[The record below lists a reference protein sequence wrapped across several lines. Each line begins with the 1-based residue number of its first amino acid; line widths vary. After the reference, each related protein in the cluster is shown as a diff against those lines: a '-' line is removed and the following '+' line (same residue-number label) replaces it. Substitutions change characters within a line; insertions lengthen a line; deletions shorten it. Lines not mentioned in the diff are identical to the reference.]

1 MNALTA
7 TALLALSTQQP
18 AQPQHFA
25 FESTLKTLVVF
36 KEGFGFFIR
45 EGSALLEDGWATT
58 NLVPSA
64 AVGTF
69 YVYPLKPA
77 DRVETIVAT
86 PEHMIPFAKPEQL
99 RTLLANKVGLRLRV
113 GTTEGNSATG
123 ILAKVLDDMVLLRTD
138 EGQYSAVE
146 YARISKVVLTDF
158 PVRIKFLTSNPNAR
172 MNIGVAYIQAGVRWE
187 PSYLLELS
195 SATEGRLTLRGTLL
209 GLPEELKEA
218 DLVFVVGAPS
228 LMNVGIVDSLLVGL
242 QSGPADALADFG
254 RARREQAAKAAE
266 APSGGFGGGGFAN
279 IAGGGSV
286 SDESGELQYYVK
298 RGFSLRPGERAMT
311 VIFEANVRVHPFFDW
326 NADRNEVHYVLRVR
340 NTTGSPLTSAPVF
353 VLDNGKPVGQPVM
366 GYTAKEDDTEL
377 RMTRAV
383 GIKAEARE
391 VEVER
396 GESVIQG
403 EIVQTP
409 ITLHG
414 TMTIENFQEKPAEVR
429 IRKTIVG
436 RIVELSH
443 GGVVKNTVVAA
454 GPNPSNQVEWTINV
468 PAGQKVVVEYRYVSV
483 AITGRPRSGGG
494 GGGP

>member
-1 MNALTA
+1 MNALTL
-7 TALLALSTQQP
+7 TAMLAVSWQQP
-18 AQPQHFA
+18 APPQHFA
-25 FESTLKTLVVF
+25 FESSLKTLVVF

-45 EGSALLEDGWATT
+45 EGSALLENGWATT
-58 NLVPSA
+58 NLVPKA
-64 AVGTF
+64 AIGTF
-69 YVYPLKPA
+69 YVYPLNA
-77 DRVETIVAT
+77 TDRVETIVTT
-86 PEHMIPFAKPEQL
+86 PEHLIPFEKPEQL

-113 GTTEGNSATG
+113 VTSEGGSATG
-123 ILAKVLDDMVLLRTD
+123 ALAKVLDDMVLLRTD

-158 PVRIKFLTSNPNAR
+158 PVRIKFRSANQNAR
-172 MNIGVAYIQAGVRWE
+172 MGIGVAYIQAGVKWE

-228 LMNVGIVDSLLVGL
+228 LMNPGIVDSLLSGF
-242 QSGPADALADFG
+242 QSGPADAVANLG
-254 RARREQAAKAAE
+254 RASRDQAAKSAE
-266 APSGGFGGGGFAN
+266 APSGGFGGGGFAGTP
-279 IAGGGSV
+279 GGGSV
-286 SDESGELQYYVK
+286 SDESGELQYYV
-298 RGFSLRPGERAMT
+298 RQGFSLRPGERAMT

-326 NADRNEVHYVLRVR
+326 NADRNDMHYVLRVS

-353 VLDNGKPVGQPVM
+353 VLDDGKPVGQPVM
-366 GYTAKEDDTEL
+366 DYTAKGDDTEL

-403 EIVQTP
+403 EVVQTP
-409 ITLHG
+409 ITLRG
-414 TMTIENFQEKPAEVR
+414 TMTIENFRDKPAEVR
-429 IRKTIVG
+429 IRKTING
-436 RIVELSH
+436 RILEMSH
-443 GGVVKNTVVAA
+443 GGVVKNTAVGA
-454 GPNPSNQVEWTINV
+454 GSPNPSNQVEWTINV

-483 AITGRPRSGGG
+483 AVTGRARAGGVG
-494 GGGP
+494 G